1 MTIATE
7 QTIKLEVSDCF
18 NATHVAYSMSGGVE
32 SAYVRLMK
40 LCKSHGIP
48 FHITEEIIDS
58 IEEAV
63 TEMIIQAI
71 EDNED

>member
-18 NATHVAYSMSGGVE
+18 NDTLSPHSSYT
-32 SAYVRLMK
+32 LLLK
-40 LCKSHGIP
+40 LCKSHGID

-71 EDNED
+71 EDNEQ

>member
-18 NATHVAYSMSGGVE
+18 NDTLHTD
-32 SAYVRLMK
+32 SAYALLLR

-48 FHITEEIIDS
+48 FHTTEDIIDS
-58 IEEAV
+58 IEDAV

-71 EDNED
+71 EDNDE

>member
-18 NATHVAYSMSGGVE
+18 NAIYHDE
-32 SAYVRLMK
+32 SAYSLLLR

-48 FHITEEIIDS
+48 FYLTEDIIDS

-71 EDNED
+71 EENDE

>member
-18 NATHVAYSMSGGVE
+18 NDTLSTHSSYTL
-32 SAYVRLMK
+32 LMK

-48 FHITEEIIDS
+48 FHTTEDIIDS

-71 EDNED
+71 EENE

>member
-18 NATHVAYSMSGGVE
+18 NKAMSPH
-32 SAYVRLMK
+32 SSYILLMK

-48 FHITEEIIDS
+48 FHITEDIIDS
-58 IEEAV
+58 IEETV

-71 EDNED
+71 EENDDD

>member
-18 NATHVAYSMSGGVE
+18 NETLSPH
-32 SAYVRLMK
+32 SAYTLLMK

-58 IEEAV
+58 IEESV

>member
-18 NATHVAYSMSGGVE
+18 NDTLSTH
-32 SAYVRLMK
+32 SAYTLLMK

-48 FHITEEIIDS
+48 FPTTEDIIDS
-58 IEEAV
+58 IEETV

-71 EDNED
+71 EENE

>member
-18 NATHVAYSMSGGVE
+18 NDTISPQ
-32 SAYVRLMK
+32 SAYTLLLK

-48 FHITEEIIDS
+48 FHTTEDIIDS
-58 IEEAV
+58 IEDAV

-71 EDNED
+71 EDNEQ